1 MIVKPLTSSPLRLSR
16 SASDAIF
23 DHCWQ
28 RDHRLT
34 NVDHRQND
42 PGLNQ
47 FKQTLWRSLS
57 WPRLWKLK
65 QALKIHK
72 IFFIPQI
79 ILARSFPQ
87 LTPLNL
93 MKRVVKK
100 PKTRCRKCYIITLI
114 FKKCQTK
121 MIFALKLSIINFK
134 STFDTKMERNYKNYE
149 CWILGCLIT
158 VAIKMPETIKK
169 YLIIVIKSQKI
180 TNFCFVRRRDQRLR
194 RERA

>member
-42 PGLNQ
+42 PGL
-47 FKQTLWRSLS
+47 KQSKETLWRSLP

-65 QALKIHK
+65 QALEIHK
-72 IFFIPQI
+72 IFFFPQI
-79 ILARSFPQ
+79 IFARSFPQ

-93 MKRVVKK
+93 MKRWWKK
-100 PKTRCRKCYIITLI
+100 TKTQMPQMLYHNT
-114 FKKCQTK
+114 
-121 MIFALKLSIINFK
+121 NFQ
-134 STFDTKMERNYKNYE
+134 
-149 CWILGCLIT
+149 
-158 VAIKMPETIKK
+158 KMPTESGFCVET
-169 YLIIVIKSQKI
+169 L
-180 TNFCFVRRRDQRLR
+180 DD
-194 RERA
+194 